1 MYCMA
6 YTMALLICIQACNG
20 IGRLCRNGVQCPDGQ
35 YCIWGKCLCFNGQ
48 VLMNDKCIVD
58 FYCRNGKEVYH
69 NGQCYYLAAI
79 GDKCLI
85 NEQCYGE
92 SFCVNSSCTCL
103 HETVNVNGLCLKSS
117 PHSTSQCEIHQ
128 VLVKEQC
135 LNIAVIGEICQVDA
149 QCSGGANC
157 LNQRCSCPPGTV
169 QNEQICRQRNCS
181 ENEILINGTCLSRVI
196 PGEQCKDSA
205 QCLDGSKCSSI
216 RHACICL
223 EGMNNIG
230 GYCRKLSYTD
240 PCDSVS
246 LVYANE
252 SCVPI
257 VKPGD
262 QCIYDLQ
269 CLGGSLCT
277 DGYCNCRPVTTNI
290 NGYCVG
296 SMLCNHH
303 EIFLNNQ
310 CFKRLTLN
318 ESCLISQQCPNNAIC
333 NYEARCVCPIG
344 MVVMN
349 GQCQPSQINYCKNIE
364 VMVNGRCVK
373 RRVPGT
379 TCIANEQC
387 LDESNCSNG
396 YCKCANGTKL
406 LSRYCIR
413 RNGTEKC
420 DTYQTYVNE
429 KCLDLAIPGEDCI
442 DDLQCLAA
450 SICRAGK
457 CVCPNG
463 YIEVKK
469 YCVRDLRPSTGCN
482 NNQVL
487 INGHC
492 YDFAKIGQYCINTA
506 VCLGTVPQNNICISS
521 GPCATGQ
528 IYIAE
533 SCWDIASIGEECEFT
548 QQCQG
553 YSTCINDRCQCPSDT
568 AVRNGLCTKEQCN
581 SNEVMIDGIC
591 FNTVKIDDFCYHT
604 KQCQRNATCQ
614 RGKCTCPPGTINS
627 NNTCII
633 NTKCQPYQIS
643 VNDTC
648 LDTVSI
654 GMTCQDNSQ
663 CIESASCVPGI
674 NLINSNNRTCQ
685 CNNGMIFNGAKCLA
699 SPIKCPVSTVYVVGK
714 VCYPLVEIGQFCLYA
729 IQCMGYSVCSGYICK
744 CPLGYTAIHNVCRRI
759 N

>member
-1 MYCMA
+1 
-6 YTMALLICIQACNG
+6 
-20 IGRLCRNGVQCPDGQ
+20 
-35 YCIWGKCLCFNGQ
+35 
-48 VLMNDKCIVD
+48 
-58 FYCRNGKEVYH
+58 
-69 NGQCYYLAAI
+69 
-79 GDKCLI
+79 
-85 NEQCYGE
+85 
-92 SFCVNSSCTCL
+92 
-103 HETVNVNGLCLKSS
+103 
-117 PHSTSQCEIHQ
+117 
-128 VLVKEQC
+128 
-135 LNIAVIGEICQVDA
+135 
-149 QCSGGANC
+149 
-157 LNQRCSCPPGTV
+157 
-169 QNEQICRQRNCS
+169 CRQKNCS

-344 MVVMN
+344 MVV
-349 GQCQPSQINYCKNIE
+349 
-364 VMVNGRCVK
+364 NGRCVK

-450 SICRAGK
+450 SICRADNLTFFDVDFQLGK

-506 VCLGTVPQNNICISS
+506 VCLGGSICYNNYCSCPKDTIAQNGQCRREQRCLENEIQINGKCYPRINIGQHCQFTKQCTSIATCQNNICICPPGTVSQNNICISS

-714 VCYPLVEIGQFCLYA
+714 E
-729 IQCMGYSVCSGYICK
+729 
-744 CPLGYTAIHNVCRRI
+744 N
-759 N
+759 